1 MQFTLHSSVP
11 LKTSGK
17 FAKITF
23 LKLTRIQAPDISL
36 KLFTSFGQ
44 GNVSPFPQNKNN
56 STASSKKPSFSN
68 TASPLLLI
76 KLETSQRLQKAGRKQ
91 EDGELHLGAL
101 LEDAS
106 ISTRSYPEDCVLSNP
121 AWSAGHK
128 SFRPR
133 IENAF
138 RIIS

>member
-1 MQFTLHSSVP
+1 MQFTLYRFCTFE
-11 LKTSGK
+11 TSGK

-23 LKLTRIQAPDISL
+23 PKFTHIQVPDISL

-44 GNVSPFPQNKNN
+44 GNACPFSQNKNN
-56 STASSKKPSFSN
+56 STASSKKCHFPTQ
-68 TASPLLLI
+68 TALCCLI
-76 KLETSQRLQKAGRKQ
+76 KMETSQRPQKAGRKQ
-91 EDGELHLGAL
+91 EDRKIHLAAL

-106 ISTRSYPEDCVLSNP
+106 ISTKSYPEDCVLSNP
-121 AWSAGHK
+121 GWSIGHK
-128 SFRPR
+128 SFRPH